1 MCVRQDWIECFLFV
15 IFFFHTTE
23 GASTWHTSLYKR
35 KSNKSLLL
43 YENMVKFCRRT
54 NILQQYSRHFPTGFG
69 THCSINIQL
78 LPIFIFYSVGS
89 IHTKLSNKG
98 TFFSFHISSLPFCF
112 QYGYTLYRIRISLNV
127 YNLIMKEE
135 GISLLK
141 MRMKF

>member
-1 MCVRQDWIECFLFV
+1 MFPLCYFLSYIGGSFKPD
-15 IFFFHTTE
+15 IHPCLN
-23 GASTWHTSLYKR
+23 LYKR

-78 LPIFIFYSVGS
+78 LAAFIFYSVSS

-98 TFFSFHISSLPFCF
+98 TFFFFLPHFF
-112 QYGYTLYRIRISLNV
+112 IAFFAFNTDIRYIVSESVEMYIL
-127 YNLIMKEE
+127 
-135 GISLLK
+135 
-141 MRMKF
+141 